1 MNGVLM
7 QVPLLDL
14 KTQYQTIKD
23 EISRAIS
30 DVCES
35 QAFALGPAVAQ
46 FEEDVAAYCGVKHAI
61 GVSSGTD
68 ALLVSLMALGVK
80 PGDEVIT
87 TPFTFFATAGSVVR
101 LGAKP
106 VFVDVDPDS
115 YNINPA
121 GIEPRIT
128 ERTRAIIPVHL
139 FGQMARMKPIMDVA
153 RRHHLVVVEDAA
165 QAIGASQ
172 DGVKAG
178 TFGDC
183 GCFSFYP
190 TKNLGAFGDGGLVT
204 TNADELA
211 EQVRALRDH
220 GQKPR
225 YFYHVV
231 GGNFRLDGIQGA
243 VLNIKLKSLDR
254 WNEKRRQYAALYDR
268 LFAGSPVK
276 TPRIESN
283 NICIYHQYTVT
294 VPERD
299 QLKQYLASHGIG
311 SAIFYPKPLH
321 LQECFRDLGYHPG
334 DLPVA
339 ERLCEKVL
347 SLPIYPELTPEQIE
361 YTAKTILTFYGQSED
376 EKIAEDE

>member
-1 MNGVLM
+1 M

-14 KTQYQTIKD
+14 KAQYQTIKD
-23 EISRAIS
+23 EIGRAIS

-35 QAFALGPAVAQ
+35 QAFALGPAAAK
-46 FEEDVAAYCGVKHAI
+46 FEKEVAAYCDVKYAF

-68 ALLVSLMALGVK
+68 ALLVSLMALGIK

-101 LGAKP
+101 AGAKP

-115 YNINPA
+115 YNIDPA
-121 GIEPRIT
+121 AIEEKIT

-139 FGQMARMKPIMDVA
+139 FGQLAQMKPIMDIA
-153 RRHHLVVVEDAA
+153 KRHNLVVIEDAA

-178 TFGDC
+178 SFGDC

-204 TNADELA
+204 TNNDELA
-211 EQVRALRDH
+211 EQIKILRDH

-225 YFYHVV
+225 YFYKVI

-243 VLNIKLKSLDR
+243 VLNVKLQYLER
-254 WNEKRRQYAALYDR
+254 WNERRRQNAVLYDH
-268 LFAGSPVK
+268 LLAGSPVK
-276 TPRIESN
+276 TPKIDTN
-283 NICIYHQYTVT
+283 NVCIYHQYTIIA
-294 VPERD
+294 PERD
-299 QLKQYLASHGIG
+299 RLQQYLTKNGIG

-321 LQECFRDLGYHPG
+321 LQDCFGDLGYQLG
-334 DLPVA
+334 DMPVA
-339 ERLCEKVL
+339 EKLCNEVL
-347 SLPIYPELTPEQIE
+347 SLPVYPELSREQRE
-361 YTAKTILTFYGQSED
+361 YTARTILKFYGIS
-376 EKIAEDE
+376 